1 MNSAAPKIPLII
13 QAIGYVAIKSDCS
26 SNAEQ
31 QRETLS
37 RPASR
42 PIYHI
47 STGNRRFALFRRR
60 AVDKRIPVGGIPPPL
75 LPFRCLGDGGPVS
88 RLID

>member
-1 MNSAAPKIPLII
+1 MNSAAPKIPLVF

-31 QRETLS
+31 RGTLS

-47 STGNRRFALFRRR
+47 SIGNRRFALFRRR
-60 AVDKRIPVGGIPPPL
+60 AVM
-75 LPFRCLGDGGPVS
+75 VS
-88 RLID
+88 KIRLVA